1 MRQSQLFSKTKRN
14 PPKDEESI
22 NARLL
27 TQGGFIKKL
36 MAGVYTYLPLGL
48 KVLNKIDSI
57 IRKEMNVIGGQE
69 IYMPA
74 LQPKELWAKT
84 GRWDVLSAIM
94 YQFKDQYQKEVGLGT
109 THEEVITNLAKEI
122 IISYKDLPKYVFQ
135 IQDKFRNEPRAK
147 SGLIRCREFQ
157 MKDLYSF
164 HATEKELNEYYH
176 HATNAYLK
184 IFTTCGLAPIIVE
197 ASGGNFTKQYS
208 HEFQVLSEAGE
219 DSIVFCPACHS
230 GQNKEIA
237 DETNIKIC
245 RECKHQFSE
254 GKSIEVGNIFKLG
267 TKFSHDLDLFYTDQD
282 GQKKP
287 VFMGCYGIGPG
298 RLLGTV
304 VEIHN
309 DHNGIIWPKTIAPYD
324 VHLLN
329 LTANK
334 KTASP
339 AEDLLISLQKKGF
352 NVLYDDRIES
362 AGVKLKDADLIGIPA
377 RVVVSAKTGQK
388 AELKFR
394 ESSEISLLNNQQL
407 ENKLKEYFKKD

>member
-27 TQGGFIKKL
+27 TQAGFIKKI

-48 KVLNKIDSI
+48 RVLNKINTI
-57 IRKEMNVIGGQE
+57 IRQEMNNLGGQE
-69 IYMPA
+69 LYMPA
-74 LQPKELWAKT
+74 MQPKELWAKT
-84 GRWDVLSAIM
+84 GRWDVLSTIM
-94 YQFKDQYQKEVGLGT
+94 YQFKDQSDKEVGLAT
-109 THEEVITNLAKEI
+109 THEEVITDLAKEI

-164 HATEKELNEYYH
+164 HATEENLNEYYPR
-176 HATNAYLK
+176 ATRAYLK
-184 IFTTCGLAPIIVE
+184 IFTSCDLAPIVVE
-197 ASGGNFTKQYS
+197 ASGGDFTKQYS
-208 HEFQVLSEAGE
+208 HEFQVLSSAGE
-219 DSIVFCPACHS
+219 DLIVFCPACRT

-237 DETNIKIC
+237 AETNTKIC
-245 RECKHQFSE
+245 PQCKQQLSE

-267 TKFSHDLDLFYTDQD
+267 TKFSHNLDLFYTDQD

-304 VEIHN
+304 AEVHN
-309 DHNGIIWPKTIAPYD
+309 DPRGLIWPKTIAPYD
-324 VHLLN
+324 VHLLD
-329 LTANK
+329 L
-334 KTASP
+334 SP
-339 AEDLLISLQKKGF
+339 GKITTSPSEELFVSLQKKGF
-352 NVLYDDRIES
+352 AVLYDDRNES

-377 RVVVSAKTGQK
+377 RLIVSAKTGRK

-394 ESSEISLLNNQQL
+394 DNEETYLLNNQQL
-407 ENKLKEYFKKD
+407 ENKLKEYFKED